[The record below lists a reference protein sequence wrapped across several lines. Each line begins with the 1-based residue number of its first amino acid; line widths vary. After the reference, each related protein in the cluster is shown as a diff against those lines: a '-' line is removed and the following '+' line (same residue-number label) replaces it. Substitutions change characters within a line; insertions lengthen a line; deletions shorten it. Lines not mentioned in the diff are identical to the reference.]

1 PEPPLEPRAAP
12 LDVDTRG
19 MRRALQH
26 RERAADVLAPPLD
39 DLGELDE
46 PAILRWELA
55 RVARPGLG
63 DELPLVEPPQDARHL
78 AEELAADRRRAGHLE
93 RPRVERDGALGS
105 VEEEALSR
113 RRAQLGGVL
122 GEAQRIIE
130 DPKDG
135 EEEPG
140 GPDDVLAVVPDDG
153 GQCRGIAAA

>member
-1 PEPPLEPRAAP
+1 
-12 LDVDTRG
+12 G
-19 MRRALQH
+19 
-26 RERAADVLAPPLD
+26 
-39 DLGELDE
+39 
-46 PAILRWELA
+46 
-55 RVARPGLG
+55 
-63 DELPLVEPPQDARHL
+63 
-78 AEELAADRRRAGHLE
+78 AGHRE

-153 GQCRGIAAA
+153 GQCRGIAAAEKLGVRRGREESGRVLGAPAAKDFLLERDQPTVARPRAPHATRERKEIDV